1 MILFE
6 FDRRSVKKIFIRF
19 TIFGIPLLV
28 ASFYLLSVLYNSQLS
43 SIKINIEKQQE
54 EIVLLYKYNFDSLF
68 NNIYDDLNV
77 IANSN
82 EFSSYLESDTF
93 SIDQEASKMFS
104 RVLTSKPAIYQ
115 LRFILPNGMEG
126 LRVDRIDNEIV
137 IKSDSELQ
145 NKQDRYYFQN
155 LLKIEN
161 NNMYISDFDLNIEN
175 GVIELPYRPT
185 IRFAIPI
192 IMNKEIKGY
201 LVANVNGLDILE
213 VFKDHER
220 GNSSEITLGLLDK
233 NNIITLNMF
242 KLENTLE
249 TSFLRDAN
257 GQNPI
262 HKFIDY
268 NKDRG
273 RFNFNNDN
281 YFYKLV
287 ENKNAKFDTS
297 FDETWGTWT
306 ILSSYNEDK
315 VIQDYGS
322 FLVQYPN
329 SKFVVLIMLLILIIL
344 MIVFI
349 TSRETE
355 HLLLLATGIVS
366 DFSHDGILITN
377 SNKKIIYCNSN
388 FESLFGYNLKDIK
401 GKSPKDLSNSNAG
414 IIIDK
419 ASNNEVIWEGNIWD
433 VSSEGIYVQRYL
445 RMRTVRTT
453 NNQIAY
459 YIGIYSEPRISED
472 EYNIVQGH
480 ISKSILNIDTLNYL
494 PTIFNEPG
502 FDYNHKLAVITLRIT
517 EYAILRN
524 ILSEHEESTLV
535 CNLSSAIK
543 QYIDEECAI
552 FSPSAGLLFL
562 AVTLNNDTNIE
573 SIMNRIDQAVSSM
586 RFSERTS
593 SLDYLS
599 GIAISPGHGDN
610 IKQLIENSY
619 IALDAITRIR
629 NIKYLLFN
637 EDIFKNVEQ
646 HYQIKNEIDN
656 AYLNDEFSVVYQPQ
670 NRTKSGEMIGV
681 EALVR
686 WNSATLGHVP
696 PFIFVPVME
705 EESNQ
710 IKRLGT
716 HMLKKVIEECEEILP
731 LVSDDFRFSVNLS
744 AQEFA
749 DMNLVLELIEIINK
763 SNFPPERICFEI
775 TETVLSENLNQTNNI
790 INLLHKNNI
799 TVAIDDF
806 GTGYSSLGYLKKLNV
821 DKLKVDM
828 LFIKDY
834 PENDDGSIIK
844 AITKLSHEMGVKVI
858 VEGIETEEQLAFIG
872 ELGCQE
878 FQGYL
883 SSKPVSI
890 EKITELLNK

>member
-1 MILFE
+1 MVLFE
-6 FDRRSVKKIFIRF
+6 FDSRSIKKILIRF
-19 TIFGIPLLV
+19 AIFGLPLLV
-28 ASFYLLSVLYNSQLS
+28 ASYFFLTVLYNSQFS
-43 SIKINIEKQQE
+43 SIKVNIEKQQE

-68 NNIYDDLNV
+68 NNIYDDLN
-77 IANSN
+77 IISNSN
-82 EFSSYLESDTF
+82 EFRSYLESDT
-93 SIDQEASKMFS
+93 IIMAQEASEMFS
-104 RVLTSKPAIYQ
+104 RVILSKPTIYQ
-115 LRFILPNGMEG
+115 LRYLTTDGMEA
-126 LRVDRIDNEIV
+126 LRVDRNDDEIV

-145 NKQDRYYFQN
+145 NKHDRYYFQN
-155 LLKIEN
+155 ILKIKN
-161 NNMYISDFDLNIEN
+161 NEMYVSDFDLNIEN

-185 IRFAIPI
+185 IRFAVSVSS
-192 IMNKEIKGY
+192 NDEIKGY
-201 LVANVNGLDILE
+201 LIANLNGLDILD

-220 GNSSEITLGLLDK
+220 SNSSEIKLGLLDK
-233 NNIITLNMF
+233 NSLITLNMF
-242 KLENTLE
+242 ELEHTLE
-249 TSFLRDAN
+249 TSFLRDQN
-257 GQNPI
+257 GENPI
-262 HKFIDY
+262 HKLIDY
-268 NKDRG
+268 TKDRG
-273 RFNFNNDN
+273 RFKFNNN
-281 YFYKLV
+281 SYFYKLV
-287 ENKNAKFDTS
+287 ENENAIFDTS

-306 ILSSYNEDK
+306 ILSSYNEVA
-315 VIQDYGS
+315 VISDYGS
-322 FLVQYPN
+322 LFV
-329 SKFVVLIMLLILIIL
+329 KFPKLKYILLILILIL
-344 MIVFI
+344 TVIIIVFI

-388 FESLFGYNLKDIK
+388 FESLFGYNLSDIK

-419 ASNNEVIWEGNIWD
+419 ASNKEVIWEGNIWD
-433 VSSEGIYVQRYL
+433 ISSEGIYIQRYL
-445 RMRTVRTT
+445 RMRTVKTT
-453 NNQIAY
+453 NNQVAY
-459 YIGIYSEPRISED
+459 YIGIYSEPRIGED
-472 EYNIVQGH
+472 EYNIVKGH
-480 ISKSILNIDTLNYL
+480 ISKSILNIDTLHSL
-494 PTIFNEPG
+494 PEQFNVSN
-502 FDYNHKLAVITLRIT
+502 FNNNKLAIITLRIT

-524 ILSEHEESTLV
+524 ILSESEESSLV
-535 CNLSSAIK
+535 CNLSSSIK

-552 FSPSAGLLFL
+552 FSPSAGLIFL
-562 AVTLNNDTNIE
+562 AVSLSNDNYIE
-573 SIMNRIDQAVSSM
+573 SIMNRVDQAVSSM

-593 SLDYLS
+593 SLDYIS
-599 GIAISPGHGDN
+599 GIAISPEHGDN

-629 NIKYLLFN
+629 NVKYLLFN
-637 EDIFKNVEQ
+637 EDIFENVQQ
-646 HYQIKNEIDN
+646 HYQIKNEIEN

-670 NRTKSGEMIGV
+670 NRTNTGEMIGV

-686 WNSATLGHVP
+686 WKSAALGHVP

-710 IKRLGT
+710 IKRLGK
-716 HMLKKVIEECEEILP
+716 HMLKKVIAECEEILP
-731 LVSDDFRFSVNLS
+731 LVVDDFRFSVNLS

-763 SNFPPERICFEI
+763 SNFPSERICFEI

-790 INLLHKNNI
+790 ITLLHKNNI

-806 GTGYSSLGYLKKLNV
+806 GTGYSSLGYLKKLNA

-828 LFIKDY
+828 VFIKDY
-834 PENDDGSIIK
+834 PDHDDGTIIK

-858 VEGIETEEQLAFIG
+858 VEGIETREQLAFIG